1 MKNSCLIIATRTSP
15 LAIWQANHV
24 KKKLLYYHPYL
35 NISLLPLL
43 TSGDIFKKNTQN
55 QIQNKSSFINELEKS
70 LLEYQSDIAVHS
82 MKDFTSPL
90 SNKLGIAAICK
101 RGDPRDAIVSK
112 YYKNIYSLPRKAII
126 GTSSIRR
133 KFQLLLLRP
142 DLIVYPLRG
151 NIHSRINKLFQ
162 GHFHAIILAVAALK
176 RLQINKKLYTPLNLT
191 NMIPAMGQGAIMVQ
205 YRLNDHKILD
215 LVNLIHDKET
225 AICVNSEKT
234 IISKLAIGCRIPIGV
249 YAKIKQKSQIWIK
262 TIVGSVNGSTII
274 RSEGQSDISEAKQL
288 SYKQVQKLI
297 NQGAKKIIKSL

>member
-15 LAIWQANHV
+15 LAIWQANYV

-43 TSGDIFKKNTQN
+43 TSGDIFKRNAQN
-55 QIQNKSSFINELEKS
+55 QIQNKSSFVNELEKS
-70 LLEYQSDIAVHS
+70 LLEHQSDIAVHS

-90 SNKLGIAAICK
+90 SNTLGIAAICK

-112 YYKNIYSLPRKAII
+112 HYKNIYSLPKKAII

-142 DLIVYPLRG
+142 DLVIYPLRG
-151 NIHSRINKLFQ
+151 NIHSRLNKLFQ
-162 GHFHAIILAVAALK
+162 GHFHAIILAVSALK
-176 RLQINKKLYTPLNLT
+176 RLQINKELYTPLNLT

-225 AICVNSEKT
+225 EICINSEKT

-249 YAKIKQKSQIWIK
+249 YAKIKQKNQIWIK

-274 RSEGQSDISEAKQL
+274 RSEGKSDIAEAQKL

-297 NQGAKKIIKSL
+297 SQGAKKIIKSS